1 MSVRDVNLKQIITK
15 MRKDRIRMKDI
26 MGKLRPI
33 EDKMRKNRLRWFVN
47 ACRRLKSP
55 LVRGSSH
62 IQWTTAIRKRG
73 RSKKIWVETVRN
85 DINLGIERGY
95 WFKLWR
101 NGELK
106 IATELL
112 WHKAFAI
119 TTSLSLFL
127 FVSFLRFLCYYQYY
141 FYCCCCYYCYRHHCC
156 LLIYLSYFLFL
167 RYAG

>member
-1 MSVRDVNLKQIITK
+1 